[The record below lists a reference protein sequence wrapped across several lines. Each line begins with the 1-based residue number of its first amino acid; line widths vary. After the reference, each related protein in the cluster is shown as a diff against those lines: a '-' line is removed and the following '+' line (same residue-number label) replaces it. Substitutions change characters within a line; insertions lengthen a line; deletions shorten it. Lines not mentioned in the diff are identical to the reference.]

1 MPVSTLILLKFCFPH
16 VKQVRFAGIIFAMA
30 IASWN
35 ILLFCRFALLLL
47 NDEGGTQLCKQEF
60 EEHYLD
66 DVVNN
71 VIYPVTGG
79 NRYIARALREQ
90 MIKAGFEQPH

>member
-1 MPVSTLILLKFCFPH
+1 MSTINTSMGRYSLKAKNSGDH
-16 VKQVRFAGIIFAMA
+16 IKGTIA
-30 IASWN
+30 I
-35 ILLFCRFALLLL
+35 
-47 NDEGGTQLCKQEF
+47 NDEGGSQLTMQEF

-79 NRYIARALREQ
+79 NRDIARALREQ
-90 MIKAGFEQPH
+90 MVKAGFEQPH

>member
-1 MPVSTLILLKFCFPH
+1 MS
-16 VKQVRFAGIIFAMA
+16 IINTSMGRYCLRAKDVGSSIKGTIA
-30 IASWN
+30 I
-35 ILLFCRFALLLL
+35 
-47 NDEGGTQLCKQEF
+47 NDEGGTPLTMQEF

-71 VIYPVTGG
+71 VIFPVTGG
-79 NRYIARALREQ
+79 NRDITRALREQ